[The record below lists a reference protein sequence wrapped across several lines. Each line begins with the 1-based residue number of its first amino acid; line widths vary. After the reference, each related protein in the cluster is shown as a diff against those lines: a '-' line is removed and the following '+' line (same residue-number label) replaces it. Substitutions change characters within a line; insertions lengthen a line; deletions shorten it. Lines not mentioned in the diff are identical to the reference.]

1 MAAVKPR
8 FSNYGNSFADKTFG
22 TKILSQTT
30 KGEIITSSLNDGTLA
45 DTVEFNNFETT
56 VKDYILARL
65 GYPVVRVE
73 LTSFQ
78 IKTCID
84 ESITK
89 LSYHS
94 PMWANQFCC
103 FIADAG
109 KNLYELPQYILNNL
123 DYVVYKKSLLSMQ
136 YQAGSLEFD
145 FFIKYFQDNFLFSD
159 FAVSDFNIMQTY
171 LETIRKVL
179 SQEGS
184 WDVINNQYLQIYPTP
199 VMDQAVIVQY
209 RALDSATIH
218 PYYHNWIQKY
228 ALACA
233 KGVLGAI
240 RGKYKSLPSPGG
252 GAMLDGEALK
262 LESKEEKAALY
273 EDLLREIEEPPV
285 FTTY

>member
-1 MAAVKPR
+1 MAAVKPK
-8 FSNYGNSFADKTFG
+8 FTNYGNSFADKTFG
-22 TKILSQTT
+22 PKVIDATV
-30 KGEIITSSLNDGTLA
+30 KGDIITSSLNEGTLA
-45 DTVEFNNFETT
+45 GVVELNNFEIT
-56 VKDYILARL
+56 VRDYILSRL
-65 GYPVVRVE
+65 GFPVVRVE
-73 LTSFQ
+73 LTPFQ

-84 ESITK
+84 EAISK

-103 FIADAG
+103 FVTTAYQ
-109 KNLYELPQYILNNL
+109 NLYELPKYMIDNI
-123 DYVVYKKSLLSMQ
+123 DYVVYKKSLLSLQ

-171 LETIRKVL
+171 LQTIRKVL

-184 WDVINNQYLQIYPTP
+184 WDIINNQYLQLYPTP
-199 VMDQAVIVQY
+199 VVDQAVIVQY

-218 PYYHNWIQKY
+218 PYYHNWIQRY

-233 KGVLGAI
+233 KGILGSI

-252 GAMLDGEALK
+252 GAMLDGDL
-262 LESKEEKAALY
+262 LRQESKEEKTALA

>member
-1 MAAVKPR
+1 
-8 FSNYGNSFADKTFG
+8 
-22 TKILSQTT
+22 
-30 KGEIITSSLNDGTLA
+30 
-45 DTVEFNNFETT
+45 
-56 VKDYILARL
+56 
-65 GYPVVRVE
+65 
-73 LTSFQ
+73 
-78 IKTCID
+78 
-84 ESITK
+84 
-89 LSYHS
+89 
-94 PMWANQFCC
+94 
-103 FIADAG
+103 
-109 KNLYELPQYILNNL
+109 
-123 DYVVYKKSLLSMQ
+123 MQ

-184 WDVINNQYLQIYPTP
+184 WDIINNQYLQLYPTP
-199 VMDQAVIVQY
+199 VVDQAVIVQY

-218 PYYHNWIQKY
+218 PYYHNWIQRY

-233 KGVLGAI
+233 KGILGSI

-252 GAMLDGEALK
+252 GAMLDGDL
-262 LESKEEKAALY
+262 LRQESKEEKTALA